1 MGAASSV
8 SVRQPHVTDARFKQ
22 LLESKEDRKKLFDE
36 ICAFQVDEHLT
47 LKGKIN
53 LKKVVGYFTDDSHA
67 LYPGFNVNVDIVSEA
82 FRFTLKDVQ
91 SSKKT
96 KKKKVNT
103 ELLSLE
109 GFHKFLPVLLLFD
122 RLWDMFEVVDKIVID
137 DKRVFKGEFVAMYDK
152 LHTVSDMVILSD
164 TTKDEWAEEFS
175 KLDKNGDG
183 FVNFTEFCNYCVA
196 KVQKPFDF
204 HGIDTVGSGDDEE
217 AMDEGVAV
225 VEAESAPMEVF
236 VDCAVAEGA
245 VAEAEAQQEV
255 VG

>member
-8 SVRQPHVTDARFKQ
+8 SIRQPHVTDARFKQ
-22 LLESKEDRKKLFDE
+22 LLQSKEDRKKLFDE

-53 LKKVVGYFTDDSHA
+53 LKKVVGYFTDEHHA
-67 LYPGFNVNVDIVSEA
+67 LYPGFNVNVDILSEA

-137 DKRVFKGEFVAMYDK
+137 DKRVFKGEFVGMYDK

-164 TTKDEWAEEFS
+164 ITKDEWTEEFN

-204 HGIDTVGSGDDEE
+204 NGIDTVDSADEEE
-217 AMDEGVAV
+217 AMEEGVAV
-225 VEAESAPMEVF
+225 AETENSPMDAGVDEV
-236 VDCAVAEGA
+236 AAEGG
-245 VAEAEAQQEV
+245 VVETEAQQDLSA
-255 VG
+255 

>member
-22 LLESKEDRKKLFDE
+22 LLQSKEDRKKLFDE

-217 AMDEGVAV
+217 AMDEGVVV